1 VPTALGASWTIQPP
15 RAAKGLLRL
24 PAGGFTAAGRVTG
37 VSLDRFSER
46 HLSRF

>member
-1 VPTALGASWTIQPP
+1 VPTARGASWPIHPP
-15 RAAKGLLRL
+15 STAKGLQRL